1 MVRSAMI
8 LALPLLALLLAAAPD
23 VGSQEAG
30 ASGGLLVSYED
41 CRRLTRYVPNGDAE
55 YRPGVDVHGRPVA
68 PADVDGG
75 AGAVELPSSFT
86 FYLDFAPFQAEDA
99 DDGPLLGGKD
109 SLDET
114 TFILGQVSVD
124 EDGFVSFDGRP
135 LHDEEEA
142 RLHRL
147 CREALASRAP

>member
-1 MVRSAMI
+1 VASAD
-8 LALPLLALLLAAAPD
+8 L
-23 VGSQEAG
+23 
-30 ASGGLLVSYED
+30 
-41 CRRLTRYVPNGDAE
+41 
-55 YRPGVDVHGRPVA
+55 
-68 PADVDGG
+68 DGG